1 MRICNKTK
9 GTGATKETRNLK
21 YLGNKK
27 KKAAWGHTASPMNKQ
42 AIILKNDSLGR

>member
-27 KKAAWGHTASPMNKQ
+27 QRGDIRHPQ
-42 AIILKNDSLGR
+42 